1 MKKLL
6 SISVIAALAAL
17 PMAANATVGEIVS
30 VSDPT
35 SNASLQTPQAN
46 NDITAQS
53 APKYALA
60 TEGANDD
67 NLATA
72 GYVKGAYNAT
82 MKAINKVSDEL
93 SDSENISYDNTDSGL
108 AATDVQAAIDEIAG
122 TAGSAVQSVVEG
134 STNGTVSVD
143 GTDVAVHGLG
153 TAAYTAASDYAT
165 AAQGALADSAVQSV
179 AEGSTNGTVSVD
191 GTDVAV
197 HGLGTAAYTAASDY
211 ATAAQGALA
220 ETALQEADLAD
231 YATHDG
237 VENTIETATY
247 TVSVPTLTAWGNDSS
262 VGTAANVTVTAA
274 ATYAEPTPVEP

>member
-17 PMAANATVGEIVS
+17 PMAANATVGDVVASS
-30 VSDPT
+30 VEPAHADPAT
-35 SNASLQTPQAN
+35 VA
-46 NDITAQS
+46 TA
-53 APKYALA
+53 APGYALV
-60 TEGANDD
+60 TEGANDG

-72 GYVKGAYNAT
+72 GYVKGAYNAS
-82 MKAINKVSDEL
+82 MKAINKVATTAGNAADKNL
-93 SDSENISYDNTDSGL
+93 SNISTAGEDVIKGLAAAGAYDNTDSEL
-108 AATDVQAAIDEIAG
+108 TATTIQDAIDEVAG

-165 AAQGALADSAVQSV
+165 AAQGAKAD
-179 AEGSTNGTVSVD
+179 
-191 GTDVAV
+191 
-197 HGLGTAAYTAASDY
+197 
-211 ATAAQGALA
+211 
-220 ETALQEADLAD
+220 TALQAADLAN

-274 ATYAEPTPVEP
+274 ATYAEPTPEPEEPEEP

>member
-108 AATDVQAAIDEIAG
+108 TATDVQAAIDEIAG

-143 GTDVAVHGLG
+143 GTDIAVHGLG

-165 AAQGALADSAVQSV
+165 AAQGAKAD
-179 AEGSTNGTVSVD
+179 
-191 GTDVAV
+191 
-197 HGLGTAAYTAASDY
+197 
-211 ATAAQGALA
+211 
-220 ETALQEADLAD
+220 TALQAADLAN

-274 ATYAEPTPVEP
+274 ATYAEPTPEPEEP